1 MKLVYNLGGINHAR
15 DALRIDHRSYKQRSY
30 TSSEKMQIVQAVD
43 RLVEE
48 ENLPQN
54 VAAGR
59 YPRRQPTYRWNR
71 LEDRKMT
78 MAFKQPTNVGI

>member
-1 MKLVYNLGGINHAR
+1 
-15 DALRIDHRSYKQRSY
+15 
-30 TSSEKMQIVQAVD
+30 MQIVQAVD

-54 VAAGR
+54 GDAGR
-59 YPRRQPTYRWNR
+59 YPQQPTYRWNR